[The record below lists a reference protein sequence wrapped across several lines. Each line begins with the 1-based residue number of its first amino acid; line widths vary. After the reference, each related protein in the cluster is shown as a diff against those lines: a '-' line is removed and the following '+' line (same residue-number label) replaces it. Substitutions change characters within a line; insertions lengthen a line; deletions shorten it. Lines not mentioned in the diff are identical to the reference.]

1 MGTPTP
7 HRHTPTLPS
16 PTGVT
21 RSTLLSPTRRHS
33 SSTQL
38 TLGAPRPSQ
47 SPSPK
52 ALTARAIQLTLQ
64 GYQVAEGTFPVQGF
78 DPLHPDPAQ
87 LPQVGRFFA
96 QGSAVRD
103 RIPEELAALGEP
115 KTGAAKWDR
124 LRDNL
129 IHSTSLAHTQ
139 IAAALAANAPAFAA
153 AAAEVRNLSNKI
165 HATGIALGFRADSS
179 CADLF

>member
-1 MGTPTP
+1 M
-7 HRHTPTLPS
+7 
-16 PTGVT
+16 
-21 RSTLLSPTRRHS
+21 
-33 SSTQL
+33 
-38 TLGAPRPSQ
+38 
-47 SPSPK
+47 
-52 ALTARAIQLTLQ
+52 TARAIQLTLQ

-78 DPLHPDPAQ
+78 YLLHPDPAQ

-96 QGSAVRD
+96 QGSAVWD

-139 IAAALAANAPAFAA
+139 IALLLWPPTRPHSLPPLLRSETSATRSTPPA
-153 AAAEVRNLSNKI
+153 
-165 HATGIALGFRADSS
+165 
-179 CADLF
+179 